1 MLELAIGFLIGI
13 FAIGLFRAGVISGYM
28 DDVDNLEKENQE
40 LKEKINTLVKRN
52 SQLDGENTRY
62 KNRIMDLINKL
73 RVGSDKE

>member
-1 MLELAIGFLIGI
+1 MLELGIGFLLGI
-13 FAIGLFRAGVISGYM
+13 LLISFLKSASLGDYM
-28 DDVDNLEKENQE
+28 EEVHNLREENRE

-62 KNRIMDLINKL
+62 KNRIMELINKL

>member
-1 MLELAIGFLIGI
+1 MLELGIGFLLGI
-13 FAIGLFRAGVISGYM
+13 LLISFLKSASLGDYM
-28 DDVDNLEKENQE
+28 EEVHNLREENRE

-73 RVGSDKE
+73 KLGSDK